1 MVGVVPRPVV
11 DDHADEQ
18 PDDDQGARLWKMP
31 EMNSPNCIQ
40 ADLEIKWQCTEHQM
54 RPTWTEWECDGMPT

>member
-31 EMNSPNCIQ
+31 EMNSLHCIQ
-40 ADLEIKWQCTEHQM
+40 AELDQM
-54 RPTWTEWECDGMPT
+54 AMHGAPDATYLDRIGV